1 MVCDAPVVAKTE
13 VREAQLADLDVLVK
27 LYGELADDVPSA
39 APGDLQSS
47 RAALEAVLEQSGR
60 HLLVCQREARVVGS
74 ADLVIVP
81 NVTHR
86 GTPWAIVENV
96 VVARAARR
104 QGIGRALF
112 ARISELARDAGCHKI
127 ALLSG
132 KHRREAHAFYESLGY
147 EPVAEGFKL
156 YFDR

>member
-1 MVCDAPVVAKTE
+1 MAELE
-13 VREAQLADLDVLVK
+13 VREAQLADLDALVE
-27 LYGELADDVPSA
+27 LYAELSEGVPSA
-39 APGDLQSS
+39 APGDLMSS
-47 RAALEAVLEQSGR
+47 RTALEAILEQSGR
-60 HLLVCQREARVVGS
+60 HLLVCLREGEVVGS
-74 ADLVIVP
+74 ADVVIVP

-96 VVARAARR
+96 VVALVARR

-112 ARISELARDAGCHKI
+112 TRITELARDAGCHKI

-132 KHRREAHAFYESLGY
+132 KHRPEAHVFYESLGY
-147 EPVAEGFKL
+147 QAVAEGFKL